1 MARKE
6 GQVYYLSRPDIIKDV
21 QTHGYL
27 WVFLHTAKRTTPK
40 HKLGAYRS
48 VATGVD
54 KLFFDDEVTPTR
66 KKR

>member
-1 MARKE
+1 MKE
-6 GQVYYLSRPDIIKDV
+6 GQIFYLSRPDIIKDA

-27 WVFLHTAKRTTPK
+27 WVFLHTAKPK

-54 KLFFDDEVTPTR
+54 KLFFDDEVTPMG